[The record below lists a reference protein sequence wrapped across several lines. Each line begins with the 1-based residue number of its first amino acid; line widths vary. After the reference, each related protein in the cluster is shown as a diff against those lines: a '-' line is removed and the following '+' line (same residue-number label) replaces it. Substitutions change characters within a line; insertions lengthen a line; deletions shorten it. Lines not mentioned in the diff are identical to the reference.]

1 MQHHAAFSVTQ
12 TSHFTILYTLYV
24 TNITEEQHIGR
35 EGEKQKDLILSHW
48 NTVIRWEMERKK
60 VNSKGAIAAVLKYF
74 ELCLHV
80 TVLLCK
86 GEVGE
91 CV

>member
-1 MQHHAAFSVTQ
+1 
-12 TSHFTILYTLYV
+12 
-24 TNITEEQHIGR
+24 
-35 EGEKQKDLILSHW
+35 
-48 NTVIRWEMERKK
+48 MERKK

-86 GEVGE
+86 GEVGNVCKRATGKE
-91 CV
+91 KKTIRKRSMLD